1 MSLRLATS
9 HDALILHCDAIQIT
23 CAMSAAQYRYASSS
37 FHTSFLVALG
47 LTALITFLVWLFSQL
62 LGLRYYNTIT
72 LAAGVIFF
80 AFCSAAMIKRYLTRA
95 VVFAIRPDGLF
106 DARHGR
112 DAVPWDQ
119 IRMVG
124 LLRREHDHLINVYL
138 WQREAA
144 IFSAELTPD
153 LTIDLSPLDATAESV
168 LLALR
173 RYLDPERIIL
183 ERHA

>member
-1 MSLRLATS
+1 
-9 HDALILHCDAIQIT
+9 
-23 CAMSAAQYRYASSS
+23 MSAAQYRYSTGS
-37 FHTSFLVALG
+37 FRTSFLVALG
-47 LTALITFLVWLFSQL
+47 LTALITFLVWLFTQL
-62 LGLRYYNTIT
+62 LGLRHYNAIT
-72 LAAGVIFF
+72 FAAGAIFF
-80 AFCSAAMIKRYLTRA
+80 AFCSAAMIKRYLTDS

-138 WQREAA
+138 WQRQAS
-144 IFSAELTPD
+144 IFDAELTPD
-153 LTIDLSPLDATAESV
+153 ITIDLAPLDAPAEGV

-173 RYLDPERIIL
+173 RYLEPERIIL